1 MEQKRPLSGLLV
13 PQREHVR
20 SGGFGAENSNCGAG
34 GRIGGWLGR
43 DGATAAPLA
52 GANAGG
58 GGKKGDAAS
67 DAAGFAGAKPRG
79 GVGAGTA
86 PTPST
91 KRFPQS

>member
-1 MEQKRPLSGLLV
+1 
-13 PQREHVR
+13 VR

-43 DGATAAPLA
+43 DGVAAAPLA

-58 GGKKGDAAS
+58 GGKNGGTS
-67 DAAGFAGAKPRG
+67 GAAGFAGAKPRG
-79 GVGAGTA
+79 GVGAGA
-86 PTPST
+86 DPTLST